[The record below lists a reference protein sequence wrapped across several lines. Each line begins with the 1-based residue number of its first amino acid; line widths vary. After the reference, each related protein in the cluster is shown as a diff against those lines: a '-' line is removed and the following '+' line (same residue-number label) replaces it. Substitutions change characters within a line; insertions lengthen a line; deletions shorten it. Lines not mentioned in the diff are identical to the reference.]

1 MIPTTYLSLHD
12 VSVLR
17 ASAQRIF
24 DTPLVLNID
33 SPHGSM
39 QISMYLRGVGAERI
53 QALADAINDAL
64 KQPEPPQAA
73 CSVEKA
79 AYASA
84 DDYYACLQRDLNR
97 RPIGHDDLG
106 KLQAGEPSLV
116 DGKR

>member
-17 ASAQRIF
+17 ASAHRTF

-53 QALADAINDAL
+53 QALADAINGVL
-64 KQPEPPQAA
+64 KQSDPPEAACPVEQAA
-73 CSVEKA
+73 YDA
-79 AYASA
+79 AE
-84 DDYYACLQRDLNR
+84 DYFAARDGR
-97 RPIGHDDLG
+97 
-106 KLQAGEPSLV
+106 
-116 DGKR
+116 

>member
-17 ASAQRIF
+17 ASAHRTY

-39 QISMYLRGVGAERI
+39 QISMYLRDVGAERI
-53 QALADAINDAL
+53 QALADAINGVL

-73 CSVEKA
+73 CPIEAA
-79 AYASA
+79 AYAA
-84 DDYYACLQRDLNR
+84 EGRHYGN
-97 RPIGHDDLG
+97 GDLG